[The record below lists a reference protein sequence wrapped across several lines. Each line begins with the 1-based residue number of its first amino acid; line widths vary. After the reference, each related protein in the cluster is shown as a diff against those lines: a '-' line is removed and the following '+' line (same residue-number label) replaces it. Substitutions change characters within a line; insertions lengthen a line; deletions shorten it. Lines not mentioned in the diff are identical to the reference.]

1 MQLRL
6 LWWFYCLIF
15 TSTKI
20 RKYQTILISMQ
31 PFYCTWFLVLQGLC
45 KPHVCWPEVFFPW
58 VWKIPKK
65 VAFCMDLAF
74 LFPRHRNCFKH
85 HDTCNQGSMKRAKIT
100 KKKVVGSLHDASH
113 SIRILIDW
121 ITRTIHHHF
130 FPALTLTALTKF
142 SVHWLEN
149 LIFFLPPFP
158 DDYLC
163 FYGSL
168 RDTSC
173 SRSGFVRGSHS
184 IQRGCYQR

>member
-1 MQLRL
+1 MQLKL
-6 LWWFYCLIF
+6 LRWFYCVIF

-65 VAFCMDLAF
+65 GCILHGFGVSFSTTSK
-74 LFPRHRNCFKH
+74 LFQTSWHLQSRKH
-85 HDTCNQGSMKRAKIT
+85 EKGKDN
-100 KKKVVGSLHDASH
+100 KKEGSLHDASH

-149 LIFFLPPFP
+149 LIFPFQMII
-158 DDYLC
+158 YAFMGL
-163 FYGSL
+163 
-168 RDTSC
+168 
-173 SRSGFVRGSHS
+173 FVIPHAQGVDLFEDL
-184 IQRGCYQR
+184 IQFKEDVINGNYVSK

>member
-6 LWWFYCLIF
+6 SWWFYCLIF

-65 VAFCMDLAF
+65 RLHLAF

-142 SVHWLEN
+142 SVRWLEN